1 MLDVSVLICT
11 YNREAML
18 VDTIRD
24 VLNQTYPS
32 FEVIVVDQTA
42 SHQPETQ
49 AYLASVQDRIK
60 LFHQAPSLTKA
71 RNRALR
77 EAAGRILIFID
88 DDVRLST
95 HFIQEHVNAHQAG
108 YTVVQGRVV
117 VSKDADKRPAQ
128 TPPFMNGMIKVT
140 GRNDCQHKGATNTLT
155 GCNFSIEQ
163 GVVERVGY
171 FDEYFQQLAIREDA
185 DYGLRCYRAG
195 EKMIF
200 WPQAELEH
208 LRSDSGGVD
217 TGISNHFFA
226 ESYYRNEL
234 YFAHKHFSRF
244 VVWLY
249 QWRLK
254 RRFSKNLKRLQRSL
268 HP

>member
-1 MLDVSVLICT
+1 M
-11 YNREAML
+11 
-18 VDTIRD
+18 
-24 VLNQTYPS
+24 
-32 FEVIVVDQTA
+32 
-42 SHQPETQ
+42 
-49 AYLASVQDRIK
+49 ASVQDRIK

-88 DDVRLST
+88 DVRLST

-108 YTVVQGRVV
+108 YTVVQGRIV
-117 VSKDADKRPAQ
+117 VSKDAGKRPAK
-128 TPPFMNGMIKVT
+128 TPQFMDWMLKVK
-140 GRNDCQHKGATNTLT
+140 GRNDCQRQGVTNILT
-155 GCNFSIEQ
+155 GCNFSLGRE
-163 GVVERVGY
+163 VVERVGY
-171 FDEYFQQLAIREDA
+171 FDEYFQQLAVGEDA

-208 LRSDSGGVD
+208 LRSDTGGVGN
-217 TGISNHFFA
+217 GISNNFFS